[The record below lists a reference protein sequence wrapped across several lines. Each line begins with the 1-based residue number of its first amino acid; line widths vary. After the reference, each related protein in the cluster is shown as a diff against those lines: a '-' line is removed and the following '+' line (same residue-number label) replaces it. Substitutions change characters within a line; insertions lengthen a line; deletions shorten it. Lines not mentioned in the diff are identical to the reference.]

1 MTGVRLN
8 RTRAKARV
16 SRNKTRKKIVMKG
29 GENEN
34 QKAES
39 QLMDIKECKTV
50 KNIGN
55 KFKGIAITKEYDYI
69 IANSED
75 NCIQKLTRDGELFT
89 LTTGV
94 ENDGDTDFSKPMS
107 VAIDE
112 KGDIY
117 VADSGN
123 NRICKVNLDKRY
135 PDDVL
140 SIDVVVDSDKGLIN
154 PMDVLVEN
162 DTIFVADTGNNC
174 IKEIVG
180 DKITTHKDDKVPL
193 SNPQGLAFGLDG
205 YLIIADTGNHCI
217 REMNRDSNKMKVI
230 AGTIGA
236 KPQEI
241 KNGDEKKPLD
251 ARLNTPV
258 SVDVDKSGNVFI
270 VDKGNN
276 AIRVLTKKGI
286 STIQVSVSK
295 DHQKDK
301 ETDAGTGTGTGT
313 DTDTDT
319 DTDSSTESEEDTP
332 PSPKTEPAAPEP
344 AAQESASPA
353 PAVSAEKM
361 QDPMLKTITGGSG
374 KKKRFIRGGAAKDT
388 GDITEPYGI
397 TINNKD
403 VVVTENNKI
412 RIIKNVAKE
421 TSPGLLEKLFGAK
434 WF

>member
-1 MTGVRLN
+1 
-8 RTRAKARV
+8 
-16 SRNKTRKKIVMKG
+16 
-29 GENEN
+29 
-34 QKAES
+34 
-39 QLMDIKECKTV
+39 
-50 KNIGN
+50 
-55 KFKGIAITKEYDYI
+55 
-69 IANSED
+69 
-75 NCIQKLTRDGELFT
+75 
-89 LTTGV
+89 
-94 ENDGDTDFSKPMS
+94 
-107 VAIDE
+107 
-112 KGDIY
+112 
-117 VADSGN
+117 
-123 NRICKVNLDKRY
+123 
-135 PDDVL
+135 
-140 SIDVVVDSDKGLIN
+140 
-154 PMDVLVEN
+154 MDVLVEN

-374 KKKRFIRGGAAKDT
+374 KMVLDNSR
-388 GDITEPYGI
+388 
-397 TINNKD
+397 
-403 VVVTENNKI
+403 
-412 RIIKNVAKE
+412 
-421 TSPGLLEKLFGAK
+421 
-434 WF
+434 